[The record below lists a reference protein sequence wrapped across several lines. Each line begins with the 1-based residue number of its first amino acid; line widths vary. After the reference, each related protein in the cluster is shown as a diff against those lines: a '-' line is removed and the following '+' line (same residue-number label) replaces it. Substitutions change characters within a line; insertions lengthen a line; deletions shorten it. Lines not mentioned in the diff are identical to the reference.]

1 MAVTRLTVAN
11 LRNLLDISLSL
22 NSSLN
27 IIYGENGSGKTSLLE
42 AVYML
47 GMGRSFRSARAKP
60 VINHN
65 ASQIT
70 LFGEVVSGGITK
82 TDKPQIDKEIH
93 KIGLQKTRKG
103 ETLIKVDGD
112 NVLTAARLAE
122 HLPVLTINA
131 NSFDLIEGPA
141 KPRRQLLDWLA
152 FHVEPSF
159 LNTWKALQHCLKQRN
174 SLLRRG
180 RIDRLELRPWDAQ
193 LIELTAKIDAIR
205 QETFEPFLASVQS
218 LKDLLPDSEVALEY
232 KPGWNR
238 DHSYEEVL
246 EQSLE
251 RDLNRGYT
259 HYGPHRSDIRITTS
273 GHSAGDVLSRGQQ
286 KVLVCALILAQG
298 MVFRD
303 LTGKTSVYLV
313 DDLASELD
321 EVHRKSVGHWLS
333 ELNVQILIT
342 GVEKEPLLDMWPNSL
357 AEGQKTQELDKAVFH
372 VKHGK
377 IEKEEPSFSKERNK
391 QI

>member
-1 MAVTRLTVAN
+1 MAVTRLNVSN
-11 LRNLLDISLSL
+11 LRNLADLSLSL
-22 NSSLN
+22 NPSLN
-27 IIYGENGSGKTSLLE
+27 LIYGENGSGKTSLLE

-60 VINHN
+60 VIHHQ
-65 ASQIT
+65 ADQIT
-70 LFGEVVSGGITK
+70 LYGEVISGGFAEY
-82 TDKPQIDKEIH
+82 EIETH

-122 HLPVLTINA
+122 HLPVLSINA

-193 LIELTAKIDAIR
+193 LVELAAKIDEIR
-205 QETFEPFLASVQS
+205 QETFEPFLASVLS
-218 LKDLLPDSEVALEY
+218 LKDLLPESDIALEY

-238 DHSYEEVL
+238 EHSYEEVL

-251 RDLNRGYT
+251 RDLHRGYT
-259 HYGPHRSDIRITTS
+259 HYGPHRSDIKMTTS
-273 GHSAGDVLSRGQQ
+273 GHKAGDVLSRGQQ

-298 MVFRD
+298 MVYRD
-303 LTGKTSVYLV
+303 LTGKTSIYLV

-321 EVHRKSVGHWLS
+321 ETHRKSVGHWLS
-333 ELNVQILIT
+333 ELDVQILIT
-342 GVEKEPLLDMWPNSL
+342 GVEKAPLLDMWPDYLSL
-357 AEGQKTQELDKAVFH
+357 DEQNQELSHSVFH
-372 VKHGK
+372 VKHGI
-377 IEKEEPSFSKERNK
+377 IEKES
-391 QI
+391 